1 MWDSSKPGALYC
13 VKGKKSVPLLLT
25 GIAQLCAGSNTWS
38 LMLDLNNSELVRVKV
53 IYQFLSVYLVSL
65 AVELLLI
72 PIDSDLLANSKTLF
86 LGPDLCATKEAL
98 WIAEDLY
105 L

>member
-1 MWDSSKPGALYC
+1 MGPFKARCTVLCERKEKRTSS
-13 VKGKKSVPLLLT
+13 LT

-38 LMLDLNNSELVRVKV
+38 FTLDLNNSELFRVKV

-72 PIDSDLLANSKTLF
+72 LIDSDLLANSKTLF
-86 LGPDLCATKEAL
+86 LGPDLWATKEAL
-98 WIAEDLY
+98 WIAEDLC